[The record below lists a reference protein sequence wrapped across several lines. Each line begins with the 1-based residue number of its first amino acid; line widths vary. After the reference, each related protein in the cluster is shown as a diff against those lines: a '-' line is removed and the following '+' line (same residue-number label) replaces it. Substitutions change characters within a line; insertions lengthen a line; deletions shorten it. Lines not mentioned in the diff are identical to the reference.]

1 MRAGPPSPSPCHP
14 SPNDADTRPPEVRRT
29 GSANASSIWIEGD
42 RVAEHEQMNLAG
54 RIANFIRFP
63 FNGFT
68 YFLNLKVLFN
78 FPSPY
83 LLTIGLVPVF
93 SFRWSLPPVLG
104 CIPKQPDSSKAHH
117 DSTLRKQP
125 EHNPTLRKQRRYE
138 RLAATSQLFVF
149 AHGQFCILLSL
160 ASIEPWHYLMIFLFI
175 ETWSYMSYIV

>member
-1 MRAGPPSPSPCHP
+1 
-14 SPNDADTRPPEVRRT
+14 
-29 GSANASSIWIEGD
+29 
-42 RVAEHEQMNLAG
+42 MNLAG

-125 EHNPTLRKQRRYE
+125 EHNPTLRKQPDSSKTLRKHIGALAPTGMLPSVTCCSKQLMQGKPDGAGKVRFETTIHRRNTTE
-138 RLAATSQLFVF
+138 
-149 AHGQFCILLSL
+149 
-160 ASIEPWHYLMIFLFI
+160 IFKLRCSLFI
-175 ETWSYMSYIV
+175 RH